1 VTELKKVRINR
12 ISEHHRELCFDVVV
26 SEVEVVIRL
35 NGENYKTLFCL
46 PTHLEELAKGHLIS
60 EGICGSSDIKG
71 IEIKRNEGSF
81 AIAVTIDKHN
91 PVRMERVSSE
101 AKVTTA
107 KIWNAMKNLDESSV
121 LFRKTGGTQVAGI
134 DSQQNRIFVEDVSR
148 HCAIDKVIGLAFDN
162 DVDIAN
168 SALITSCR
176 QTESTVKKAIHAQIP
191 IVISTSAPTSL
202 ALEVAKNFGITLIGF
217 VRGHRFNIYSHEWRV
232 IDNE

>member
-1 VTELKKVRINR
+1 
-12 ISEHHRELCFDVVV
+12 
-26 SEVEVVIRL
+26 
-35 NGENYKTLFCL
+35 L
-46 PTHLEELAKGHLIS
+46 PTHLEELARGHLIS
-60 EGICGSSDIKG
+60 EGICHFSDIKG
-71 IEIKRNEGSF
+71 VEVKRDRDDF
-81 AIAVTIDKHN
+81 AIAVTVNKCN
-91 PVRMERVSSE
+91 PVRMERVGSG
-101 AKVTTA
+101 ARVTTA
-107 KIWNAMKNLDESSV
+107 EIWDAMKKLDESSV

-217 VRGHRFNIYSHEWRV
+217 ARGCRFNIYSHEWRV
-232 IDNE
+232 TEGEC